1 MTDHP
6 EASNKARAISRG
18 ADLVAAYASD
28 ARGWAGTYDT
38 MNGADVMALK
48 QVIDAATV
56 ADAIADILH
65 VADHM
70 GIETDYLM
78 QTAFWHYHGERDGD
92 LNTAWSG
99 VPESDVEY
107 VPAIASTAYEPV
119 MVVFRHP
126 DYATDTTEHYL
137 DVRVVD
143 IDLGSSFDIT
153 TRSADDD
160 DTIAEYADAL
170 RDEVSDLP
178 ADHTARIEVEQI
190 ITEYLADEEDEA

>member
-1 MTDHP
+1 MSAHP

-78 QTAFWHYHGERDGD
+78 QKALWHYHGERDGD
-92 LNTAWSG
+92 LDTAWSG

-107 VPAIASTAYEPV
+107 VPAIASTGTVTVRTGIMALLLDAAREHVEYRHENAQYEAQ
-119 MVVFRHP
+119 HYP
-126 DYATDTTEHYL
+126 DGEYGDTT
-137 DVRVVD
+137 R
-143 IDLGSSFDIT
+143 
-153 TRSADDD
+153 A
-160 DTIAEYADAL
+160 IANA
-170 RDEVSDLP
+170 
-178 ADHTARIEVEQI
+178 IEEG
-190 ITEYLADEEDEA
+190 ERA